1 MTDGYY
7 HVFLVDG
14 PLGGE
19 MIGLTVGD
27 GKKFPQSLTFAPMP
41 PGTPGIVADNWA
53 IVDWGVSPL
62 YVFPGSAKYEF
73 DPVASIMRATR
84 GMAIYAYADGAE

>member
-1 MTDGYY
+1 VTDAHY

-19 MIGLTVGD
+19 TFGL
-27 GKKFPQSLTFAPMP
+27 SLREGSKLPEHITFAPMP
-41 PGTPGIVADNWA
+41 PDTPGIVAGNWA
-53 IVDWGVSPL
+53 MVEWGKGPS

-73 DPVASIMRATR
+73 DPGASIMRAAR
-84 GMAIYAYADGAE
+84 GIVIYAHVEAE

>member
-1 MTDGYY
+1 VTDAHY

-19 MIGLTVGD
+19 TFGLSLREGS
-27 GKKFPQSLTFAPMP
+27 KLPEHLTFAPMP
-41 PGTPGIVADNWA
+41 PDTPGIVAGNWA
-53 IVDWGVSPL
+53 MVEWGKGPS
-62 YVFPGSAKYEF
+62 YVFPGSAKYQF

-84 GMAIYAYADGAE
+84 GMVIYGYVES